1 MDIRIE
7 GLHEKALIRLMER
20 NGEKTSVGMMRLL
33 IRDEAR
39 KQGVW
44 PAPIMV
50 DGDDEASTNEVL
62 EGVEIVP

>member
-44 PAPIMV
+44 PIPDPEELESEAFAPCGMI
-50 DGDDEASTNEVL
+50 
-62 EGVEIVP
+62 GVPQP